1 MNRGREDGREDSLK
15 GRDQRS
21 VLLRGRERK
30 RERTRDE
37 HRSSIRYIMWYII
50 ANFSHRLTRLDT
62 LSALPLFL
70 SLSFSLYL
78 FPSLPVLFFLYSR
91 DSPFQNA
98 YTYNHTVHVVTVAVA
113 VVIAVPRVVI
123 VLPLPLLRIRRSCVS
138 ERCCA
143 LSSSLHASIQAVP
156 RMWQY
161 VVN

>member
-50 ANFSHRLTRLDT
+50 ANFSHRLTRLDI

-98 YTYNHTVHVVTVAVA
+98 YTIQPHGSRCY
-113 VVIAVPRVVI
+113 
-123 VLPLPLLRIRRSCVS
+123 CC
-138 ERCCA
+138 RCCRHCCPSCRYCA
-143 LSSSLHASIQAVP
+143 TVTAATNTSIVCK
-156 RMWQY
+156 
-161 VVN
+161 